1 MSPNF
6 LFIHVLTVK
15 FYCRIHAIEIAKQE
29 KLFDESSSKK
39 SKERSKEK
47 EKEDKEK
54 VIRKVIEEKMD
65 IRGGYAK
72 PDWKQVL
79 WVQIIILPWTIYCYV
94 RWYVSWIY
102 RFNYKKE
109 EYGDEEKLYLI
120 KKYLK
125 MSRLEFDALDDAT
138 KEEYIE
144 LNLWDKAT
152 ALEWKAEKEEET
164 KRELSQSARYKA
176 YRRYM
181 KKGPGRLTF
190 ED

>member
-1 MSPNF
+1 M
-6 LFIHVLTVK
+6 
-15 FYCRIHAIEIAKQE
+15 
-29 KLFDESSSKK
+29 SKK
-39 SKERSKEK
+39 GKDRSKEK

-54 VIRKVIEEKMD
+54 IIRKVIEEKMD

-79 WVQIIILPWTIYCYV
+79 WVQIFFLPWTLYCYAK
-94 RWYVSWIY
+94 WYINWIY

-120 KKYLK
+120 RKHLK
-125 MSRLEFDALDDAT
+125 MTQLEFDALEDDT

-144 LNLWDKAT
+144 LGLWNKQT
-152 ALEWKAEKEEET
+152 ALEWKAEKDEET
-164 KRELSQSARYKA
+164 KRELANSARYKA